1 MGITFVAASDRS
13 AAAAELTNYILHGHT
28 GLAVLGDNDHS
39 SVQRIAEAEGSD
51 PRFSSDPSHSLVVA
65 TSGSTGGSPH
75 LVCLGR
81 DALIA
86 SANATHDFLGG
97 PGRWLSA
104 LPLQHIAGIQTVLR
118 SALSGHA
125 PYLHEGEHF
134 VASDFLDSVA
144 RARATTASGIPLYTS
159 LVSPQL
165 AACLD
170 LDPEALRHLDAIL
183 VGGGFI
189 APTLLERASQAG
201 INVVTTYGMTETAG
215 GCVYN
220 GVPLSGAHLKT
231 AEDGTLLISG
241 PMVMSGYL
249 DESSPLLE
257 EDGRTWFVTSDLGV
271 IGEDGRIRLTGRT
284 DDIIKTGGVKVNL
297 RDIEEHSARVSGVR
311 SHALSLT
318 DPTWGQVVALLLED
332 HRADSV
338 AAAQIESRARAIREG
353 VREALGSASAPRVV
367 GLTTSIPST
376 ALGKVDRVAALAMMQ
391 SLIGQGRA
399 WRR

>member
-13 AAAAELTNYILHGHT
+13 AAAAELTNYLLHGHT
-28 GLAVLGDNDHS
+28 GLAVLGDNDRS
-39 SVQRIAEAEGSD
+39 SVQRIVEAEGSD
-51 PRFSSDPSHSLVVA
+51 RRFSSDPSHSLIVA

-75 LVCLGR
+75 LVCLSKE
-81 DALIA
+81 ALIA

-104 LPLQHIAGIQTVLR
+104 LPLQHIAGMQTVLR

-134 VASDFLDSVA
+134 AAPDFLASVA
-144 RARATTASGIPLYTS
+144 RARATTDSGVPLYTS

-170 LDPEALRHLDAIL
+170 LNPEVLSQLDAIL

-189 APTLLERASQAG
+189 DPTLLERARHAG
-201 INVVTTYGMTETAG
+201 INVITTYGMTETAG

-220 GVPLSGAHLKT
+220 GFPLSGAEVK
-231 AEDGTLLISG
+231 ASDNGTLLISG
-241 PMVMSGYL
+241 PMVMNGYL
-249 DESSPLLE
+249 DQPSPLLE
-257 EDGRTWFVTSDLGV
+257 ENGRTWFVTSDLGV
-271 IGEDGRIRLTGRT
+271 IGGDGRISLTGRT
-284 DDIIKTGGVKVNL
+284 DDIVNTGGVKVNL
-297 RDIEEHSARVSGVR
+297 RDIEEHSAKVSGLR
-311 SHALSLT
+311 SHVLSLT
-318 DPTWGQVVALLLED
+318 DPTWGQTVALLLED
-332 HRADSV
+332 PRADSIST
-338 AAAQIESRARAIREG
+338 AQIESRAQAVREG
-353 VREALGSASAPRVV
+353 VRDALGPASAPRVV
-367 GLTTSIPST
+367 SITTAIPST
-376 ALGKVDRVAALAMMQ
+376 ALGKVDRVAARTLME